1 MLNEDTLLSHVQ
13 ENAQNNK
20 ALLESKE
27 KTHVFK
33 QLLKQYNNS
42 IKTISAPACFSEI
55 LSATEQLE
63 QIITISKSNSSAISS
78 CASRIYI
85 QIEWVYVFNM
95 YVIRTSTIA
104 NVHATKAEEKGNRI
118 SMR

>member
-1 MLNEDTLLSHVQ
+1 M
-13 ENAQNNK
+13 
-20 ALLESKE
+20 E

-33 QLLKQYNNS
+33 QLPKQDSNS
-42 IKTISAPACFSEI
+42 IKTISVPACFSEI
-55 LSATEQLE
+55 LSATERRE

-95 YVIRTSTIA
+95 YGTRTFPTA
-104 NVHATKAEEKGNRI
+104 EVCATKEEENRFG
-118 SMR
+118 SA